1 VLAGIFIITVFSGCS
16 AQMEND
22 TESTWCVGACS
33 HVKTKTIE
41 DTEKD

>member
-1 VLAGIFIITVFSGCS
+1 MKAFIIIAILSGCS

-41 DTEKD
+41 DTEKE